1 MLDTCYDT
9 HIDVGSA
16 IQGIEDS
23 HVLGVPPFL
32 HDHRLLVLEVQHA
45 NLPYLFI
52 YVCMYVYILN
62 NPLTHWENVNNGFE

>member
-1 MLDTCYDT
+1 MMLDTCYDT

-45 NLPYLFI
+45 NLPYLFM
-52 YVCMYVYILN
+52 YVCMYIFLII
-62 NPLTHWENVNNGFE
+62 H